1 MDKMF
6 YLCHIFRGE
15 YKNNYETAKDNK
27 IYNKQGKCISR

>member
-6 YLCHIFRGE
+6 YLCDIFRGE

-27 IYNKQGKCISR
+27 IYNKQGECISR